1 MRAAKESEKAQQTR
15 YHSARNAL
23 EEALRV
29 ASQPLSLSLLKQV
42 PLVCN
47 ACFGADCVWYLDSGE
62 LVAKVQHSF
71 AGSGVSARLPRQ
83 HLGDG
88 R

>member
-29 ASQPLSLSLLKQV
+29 AEQPLSLSLMNEV
-42 PLVCN
+42 PVVCN
-47 ACFGADCVWYLDSGE
+47 ACFGADCACYLDS
-62 LVAKVQHSF
+62 LQ
-71 AGSGVSARLPRQ
+71 
-83 HLGDG
+83 
-88 R
+88 